1 MVVLTL
7 VIEYSIGSLSIGQ
20 ANPLFNMIADELI
33 QDDQLD
39 FN

>member
-1 MVVLTL
+1 MVILTL
-7 VIEYSIGSLSIGQ
+7 VIGSLSIGQ